1 MVLKLYQVIGRQ
13 FILDDSF
20 APIATFSWTYSG
32 NGQGDSVDM
41 VDKWAQ
47 IIRIDGLVINDWR
60 MRPWTQKP
68 IVIRSFTLSK
78 ISGGSHRNM
87 MVGNNYVADAM
98 VNVGSSETSMWSGVP
113 QATGIPF
120 PGTEDDPGDAYFDLH
135 GFCAAGGT
143 SWRVDIA
150 YSPQPLGEVIPP
162 PPPPPPP
169 PAPATAIGNKVVTS
183 GTSLSITT
191 TAEVP
196 AGSVILLATH
206 ANLAANVPTVSDG
219 VNAYALVASAGS
231 FVGLWRST
239 ILTAPLP
246 AGSTLTLNYGASI
259 GNEAWGSAAFIGGL
273 ATAVPDKTAS
283 GLTGSVTTAAL
294 SQASEIAFGVS
305 AAYNQGNNPGVLSEA
320 SGFATIQAQT
330 NYGADHFSAV
340 FSAKLVS
347 DGSPVTYATTPAN
360 GATIRMTVAGTFRLP

>member
-150 YSPQPLGEVIPP
+150 YSPQPLGIVEPP

-169 PAPATAIGNKVVTS
+169 PSTFQSCNEATGQAVTLSPADKDASITLANGNLTAQGNGSGAHRAVRATHPIGLDKKAYFEVTWSGLGGQVGGPPVMMWGVGDGTSTLQTYVGNMAKGVAWGYNAGAGILYTNGTSSSSAIG
-183 GTSLSITT
+183 
-191 TAEVP
+191 
-196 AGSVILLATH
+196 
-206 ANLAANVPTVSDG
+206 
-219 VNAYALVASAGS
+219 
-231 FVGLWRST
+231 
-239 ILTAPLP
+239 APLP
-246 AGSTLTLNYGASI
+246 NSGTLGCAVDGATGKVWFRNAAGWLSGHPGTGASP
-259 GNEAWGSAAFIGGL
+259 SATLAAPQPMFPAVSFYGG
-273 ATAVPDKTAS
+273 
-283 GLTGSVTTAAL
+283 GSVTFNFG
-294 SQASEIAFGVS
+294 ASPF
-305 AAYNQGNNPGVLSEA
+305 AYP
-320 SGFATIQAQT
+320 
-330 NYGADHFSAV
+330 
-340 FSAKLVS
+340 
-347 DGSPVTYATTPAN
+347 
-360 GATIRMTVAGTFRLP
+360 LP